1 MSVAVP
7 SEALK
12 APVIT
17 IDGPSGSGKGTISRA
32 VARALG
38 WHFLDSGALYRGVG
52 VAAVRAGADLADEH
66 ALARL
71 ALDADI
77 RFEDRIDDEPH
88 VWLGEDDISAA
99 IRTEEA
105 GQAASKVAAQP
116 AVRAALLAKQRE
128 FQLAPGLVADGRDM
142 GTIVFPDA
150 ELKVF
155 LTASAAERARRRHKQ
170 LSEKGIK
177 AILSALLCEIEE
189 RDLRDRTRSV
199 APLVPAHDAHTIDS
213 TTQSIDDVVATV
225 LAWAASLKR

>member
-1 MSVAVP
+1 MRQSSQA
-7 SEALK
+7 

-38 WHFLDSGALYRGVG
+38 WHFLDSGALYRAVG
-52 VAAVRAGADLADEH
+52 VAAVRSGADLADEQ

-77 RFEDRIDDEPH
+77 RFEDRIDSEPH
-88 VWLGEDDISAA
+88 VWLGDEDISAD

-116 AVRAALLAKQRE
+116 AVRAALLAKQRA
-128 FQLAPGLVADGRDM
+128 FQVAPGLVADGRDM

-170 LSEKGIK
+170 LSEKGIT
-177 AILSALLCEIEE
+177 AILPALLSEIEE

-199 APLVPAHDAHTIDS
+199 APLVPAHDARTIDS
-213 TTQSIDDVVATV
+213 TTQSIDAVVATV
-225 LAWAASLKR
+225 LDWAAPLKR

>member
-1 MSVAVP
+1 MSTDKDQA
-7 SEALK
+7 A

-52 VAAVRAGADLADEH
+52 VAALRSGADLVDTAT
-66 ALARL
+66 LASL
-71 ALDADI
+71 ALTADI
-77 RFEDRIDDEPH
+77 RFEDRIDGEPH
-88 VWLGEDDISAA
+88 VWLGSEDISEA

-116 AVRAALLAKQRE
+116 AVRAALLAKQRA
-128 FQLAPGLVADGRDM
+128 FQQQPGLVADGRDM
-142 GTIVFPDA
+142 GTIVFPRA

-155 LTASAAERARRRHKQ
+155 LTASAEERARRRHKQ
-170 LSEKGIK
+170 LSEKGIR
-177 AILSALLCEIEE
+177 AILPALLREIEE

-199 APLVPAHDAHTIDS
+199 APLIPAHDARIIDS
-213 TTQSIDDVVATV
+213 TSQSIDDVVATV
-225 LAWAASLKR
+225 LAWAAPLKR

>member
-1 MSVAVP
+1 MSPLPQA
-7 SEALK
+7 

-38 WHFLDSGALYRGVG
+38 WHFLDSGALYRAVG
-52 VAAVRAGADLADEH
+52 VAAVRSGADLADEQ

-77 RFEDRIDDEPH
+77 RFEDRIDSEPH
-88 VWLGEDDISAA
+88 VWLGDEDISAD

-116 AVRAALLAKQRE
+116 AVRAALLAKQRA
-128 FQLAPGLVADGRDM
+128 FQVAPGLVADGRDM
-142 GTIVFPDA
+142 GTIVFPEA

-170 LSEKGIK
+170 LSEKGIT
-177 AILSALLCEIEE
+177 AILPALLREIEE
-189 RDLRDRTRSV
+189 RDLRDEPGPWRLWFPRTMP
-199 APLVPAHDAHTIDS
+199 AP
-213 TTQSIDDVVATV
+213 SIR
-225 LAWAASLKR
+225 LPSPSMMWLPSCSPGRRL

>member
-1 MSVAVP
+1 MTPAREDEP
-7 SEALK
+7 AF

-52 VAAVRAGADLADEH
+52 VAAVRSGIDLSDVT
-66 ALARL
+66 ALAAL
-71 ALDADI
+71 ALSADI
-77 RFEDRIDDEPH
+77 RFEDRIDGEPH
-88 VWLGEDDISAA
+88 VWLGDDDISDA

-105 GQAASKVAAQP
+105 GQAASRVAAQP
-116 AVRAALLAKQRE
+116 AVRAALLAKQQA
-128 FQLAPGLVADGRDM
+128 FQQAPGLVADGRDM
-142 GTIVFPDA
+142 GTIVFPHA
-150 ELKVF
+150 QLKVF

-170 LSEKGIK
+170 LSEKGIR
-177 AILSALLCEIEE
+177 AILPALLREIEE

-213 TTQSIDDVVATV
+213 TSQSIDDVVATV
-225 LAWAASLKR
+225 LVWAAPLKR

>member
-1 MSVAVP
+1 MNADGDPVA
-7 SEALK
+7 S

-52 VAAVRAGADLADEH
+52 VAALRSGADLADAA
-66 ALARL
+66 ALASL
-71 ALDADI
+71 ALNADI
-77 RFEDRIDDEPH
+77 RFEDRIDSEPH
-88 VWLGEDDISAA
+88 VWLGIEDISDA

-116 AVRAALLAKQRE
+116 AVRDALLAKQRA
-128 FQLAPGLVADGRDM
+128 FQQQPGLVADGRDM

-155 LTASAAERARRRHKQ
+155 LTASAEERARRRHKQ
-170 LSEKGIK
+170 LSEKGIR
-177 AILSALLCEIEE
+177 AILPALLREIEE

-199 APLVPAHDAHTIDS
+199 APLIPAHDAHTIDS
-213 TTQSIDDVVATV
+213 TSQSIDDVVATV
-225 LAWAASLKR
+225 LAWAALLKR

>member
-1 MSVAVP
+1 MSPLPQA
-7 SEALK
+7 

-38 WHFLDSGALYRGVG
+38 WHFLDSGALYRAVG
-52 VAAVRAGADLADEH
+52 VAAVRSGADLADEQ

-77 RFEDRIDDEPH
+77 RFEDRIDSEPH
-88 VWLGEDDISAA
+88 VWLGDEDISAD

-116 AVRAALLAKQRE
+116 AVRAALLAKQRA
-128 FQLAPGLVADGRDM
+128 FQVAPGLVADGRDM
-142 GTIVFPDA
+142 GTIVFPEA

-170 LSEKGIK
+170 LSEKGIT
-177 AILSALLCEIEE
+177 AILPALLREIEE
-189 RDLRDRTRSV
+189 RDVRDRTRSV
-199 APLVPAHDAHTIDS
+199 APLVPAHDARTIDS
-213 TTQSIDDVVATV
+213 TTQSIDDVVAIV
-225 LAWAASLKR
+225 LAWAAPLKR

>member
-1 MSVAVP
+1 MAQ
-7 SEALK
+7 
-12 APVIT
+12 VIT

-52 VAAVRAGADLADEH
+52 VAAVRSGIDLSDEQS
-66 ALARL
+66 LANL
-71 ALDADI
+71 ALSADI

-88 VWLGEDDISAA
+88 VWLGDEDISSA

-105 GQAASKVAAQP
+105 GQAASRVAAQP
-116 AVRAALLAKQRE
+116 AVRSALLAKQRE
-128 FQLAPGLVADGRDM
+128 FQIAPGLVADGRDM
-142 GTIVFPDA
+142 GTIVFPNA

-177 AILSALLCEIEE
+177 AILPALLREIEE

-199 APLVPAHDAHTIDS
+199 APLIPAHDARTIDS
-213 TTQSIDDVVATV
+213 TTQSIADVVTTV
-225 LAWAASLKR
+225 LGWAAPLKR